1 VVAHNRIFQRQPL
14 RLNPDGVAGA
24 GPRKFQSA
32 PPRPQGQRGEV
43 RRFTAIRQRDN
54 DMKKYLLLH
63 YGFEKPTPEIMEA
76 WGAWFESVADKTVDQ
91 GGFSG
96 GREISNS
103 GTRELPWDLDCITG
117 YNVIEADDF
126 DAAEKIAS
134 TNPFISSIRIYEL
147 RAAQG

>member
-1 VVAHNRIFQRQPL
+1 M
-14 RLNPDGVAGA
+14 AGA
-24 GPRKFQSA
+24 GPHKFKCA
-32 PPRPQGQRGEV
+32 PRPQGQRGEV

-63 YGFEKPTPEIMEA
+63 FGFEKPTPEIMEA

-117 YNVIEADDF
+117 YNVIEAEDF

-147 RAAQG
+147 RAAQD

>member
-1 VVAHNRIFQRQPL
+1 MVAHNRIFQRQTL
-14 RLNPDGVAGA
+14 KLNPDGVAGA
-24 GPRKFQSA
+24 DPHKFQSA
-32 PPRPQGQRGEV
+32 PPLPQGSEV
-43 RRFTAIRQRDN
+43 PRFPVIRQREN

-76 WGAWFESVADKTVDQ
+76 WGAWFGSVADKTIDQ
-91 GGFSG
+91 GGFTG

-117 YNVIEADDF
+117 YNVIEAEDF

-147 RAAQG
+147 RAAPG